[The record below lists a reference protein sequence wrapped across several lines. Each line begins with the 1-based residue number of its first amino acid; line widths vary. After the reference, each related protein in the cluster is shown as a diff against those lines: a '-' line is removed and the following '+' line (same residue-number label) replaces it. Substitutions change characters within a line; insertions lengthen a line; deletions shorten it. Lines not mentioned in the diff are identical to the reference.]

1 MTRYAE
7 IILDIINY
15 AEDHLTAEDIYL
27 KMKSMNEKI
36 VLASVYNNLATL
48 LSEGLIRKV
57 SIAGSRDYYD
67 RIQRHDHLVCSK
79 CGRVKDIYL
88 PDLTDMIR
96 NQLNLD
102 IDSYEIQ
109 VKYTCHECSKGD
121 H

>member
-7 IILDIINY
+7 IILDIINH
-15 AEDHLTAEDIYL
+15 AEDHLTVE
-27 KMKSMNEKI
+27 
-36 VLASVYNNLATL
+36 
-48 LSEGLIRKV
+48 
-57 SIAGSRDYYD
+57 
-67 RIQRHDHLVCSK
+67 
-79 CGRVKDIYL
+79 DIYL